1 MDKAGNVSNTVSI
14 TFYMTILVVGDGVTR
29 NIRAITVSGA
39 TIVPPDVTRDGYTFK
54 GWANSADATEG
65 NITSVVAN
73 GNATYYAI
81 WESRDYGNF
90 DGNTTVNEVDA
101 LNVLQASIGK
111 TQLTEEQ
118 KKLCDV
124 DGNGVVDN
132 VDALYILQYA
142 VGRII
147 SFPVQR

>member
-1 MDKAGNVSNTVSI
+1 MITGKLIVDAIASASN
-14 TFYMTILVVGDGVTR
+14 
-29 NIRAITVSGA
+29 NINNLRT
-39 TIVPPDVTRDGYTFK
+39 
-54 GWANSADATEG
+54 
-65 NITSVVAN
+65 
-73 GNATYYAI
+73 
-81 WESRDYGNF
+81 
-90 DGNTTVNEVDA
+90 EVDA